1 MSTVWVTGAAGFI
14 GSHLVEQLL
23 QQGQRVV
30 GIDNFDAFYDRSIKE
45 SNLQAALSH
54 PGFSFYE
61 LDLRVPGCLHV
72 IKEKPDTVFHLA
84 AKAGVLPSLKDP
96 AAYTENNIN
105 ATQHL
110 LDFIK
115 DAGIKNLV
123 FASSSSIYGNAGKTP
138 FSETDTNLLPISPYA
153 FTKKS
158 GELLTY
164 VYHHLY
170 KMNVVNLRFFTVYG
184 ERQRPDLA
192 IHKFTKQ
199 ILSGKPV
206 TMYGDGST
214 ARDYTYVGD
223 IVKGILQA
231 WKFLLAQE
239 SSYEIIN
246 LGNHSPVT
254 LHDLI
259 HTLYEVL
266 GETPRIVQE
275 PMKDGDVNVTWAD
288 ITKAG
293 EKLGYTP
300 ETTFREGLQK
310 FVAWYKKEKGN
321 A

>member
-110 LDFIK
+110 LDFMK

-170 KMNVVNLRFFTVYG
+170 KMNVINLRFFTVYG

-266 GETPRIVQE
+266 GETPHIVQE
-275 PMKDGDVNVTWAD
+275 SMKNGDVNVTWAD